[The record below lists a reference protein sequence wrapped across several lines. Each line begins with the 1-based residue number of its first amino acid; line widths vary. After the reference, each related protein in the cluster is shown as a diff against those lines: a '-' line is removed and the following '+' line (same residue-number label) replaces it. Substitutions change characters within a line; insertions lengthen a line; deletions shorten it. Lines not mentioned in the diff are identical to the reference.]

1 MNKIQSLPSGVG
13 CSLGERAE
21 QYEAT
26 PISECW
32 LQDDAETRDTQMEA
46 LMYGH
51 SAYPHTINK
60 TNIRAFSIDSSITP
74 MGGGLNSL
82 LGVL

>member
-13 CSLGERAE
+13 YSLGERAE

-32 LQDDAETRDTQMEA
+32 LQDDARDAQMEA

-51 SAYPHTINK
+51 SAYLHTINK
-60 TNIRAFSIDSSITP
+60 I
-74 MGGGLNSL
+74 
-82 LGVL
+82 

>member
-13 CSLGERAE
+13 SSLGERTE
-21 QYEAT
+21 QYEAA

-32 LQDDAETRDTQMEA
+32 LQDDVETRDEQMEA

-51 SAYPHTINK
+51 SAYLYTINK
-60 TNIRAFSIDSSITP
+60 I
-74 MGGGLNSL
+74 
-82 LGVL
+82 